1 MNHWLLAITIL
12 IVSATVYLLHTYLRH
27 STEGFADYKSDS
39 EYLKQVQLLT
49 DTYSAASNGKRPLQ
63 EGVGDMPAADQI
75 FVNFHSL
82 GCRFTGFIGPYENNY
97 YDPDIAVQNAVA
109 AGCRTFILEIDYI
122 SSCNGDK
129 KYFPTLVVR
138 DKQGKLFTKR
148 TSVKDK
154 CNSQDYSMIRET
166 CEKINFYAFADS
178 CQNKTDPVVVVLYF
192 LRKPPGDYKSK
203 GVLNYYSQVAKLLA
217 PLSDRFLQNEPTGTY
232 YRQRQEGQLL
242 MNKITA
248 YSGKVLL
255 FSNANTIGFREDQS
269 YSSNEDLDFLVNLR
283 LSYSQ
288 TKLGITDNASGSTFG
303 ALETAEDYMI
313 IPTDRSETMKEQT
326 KLKWTV
332 CLSTDP
338 FKTVPQATYDKIT
351 KTYGVHCV
359 PITIYDIPANQ
370 YMFSEKRFKTYS
382 FIPKLP
388 ELRYTKPPVAVP
400 AEPSLTTNANQGK
413 LRTPKI

>member
-1 MNHWLLAITIL
+1 MFVVIYKIL
-12 IVSATVYLLHTYLRH
+12 TSND
-27 STEGFADYKSDS
+27 SNYKSDQ
-39 EYLKQVQLLT
+39 EYKKQVKLLT
-49 DTYSAASNGKRPLQ
+49 DTYSAASNGKRSLQ

-82 GCRFTGFIGPYENNY
+82 GCRSTGFIGPHKDNY

-109 AGCRTFILEIDYI
+109 AGCRTFILEIDCI
-122 SSCNGDK
+122 PTCNDDK
-129 KYFPTLVVR
+129 KFFPTLVVR
-138 DKQGKLFTKR
+138 DAQNILFTKL

-154 CNSQDYSMIRET
+154 CNSLDYSMIRET

-192 LRKPPGDYKSK
+192 LGKPPGDYKSK
-203 GVLNYYSQVAKLLA
+203 DVLNYYSNVAKLLE
-217 PLSDRFLQNEPTGTY
+217 PLSKRFLQNEPTGTY
-232 YRQRQEGQLL
+232 YRQSQEGQLL

-255 FSNANTIGFREDQS
+255 FSNANTSGFREDQT
-269 YSSNEDLDFLVNLR
+269 YSSDEDLDFLVNLR
-283 LSYSQ
+283 LSYAQ
-288 TKLGITDNASGSTFG
+288 TKLGITDNTSGATFG
-303 ALETAEDYMI
+303 TLETAEDYMI
-313 IPTDRSETMKEQT
+313 IPTDRSDKTINDT

-338 FKTVPQATYDKIT
+338 FKTVPPATYKKIT
-351 KTYGVHCV
+351 ETYGVHCV

-370 YMFSEKRFKTYS
+370 YMFSEKLFKTYS
-382 FIPKLP
+382 FIPKP
-388 ELRYTKPPVAVP
+388 PALRYTKPPVAVP

-413 LRTPKI
+413 LRTPTI